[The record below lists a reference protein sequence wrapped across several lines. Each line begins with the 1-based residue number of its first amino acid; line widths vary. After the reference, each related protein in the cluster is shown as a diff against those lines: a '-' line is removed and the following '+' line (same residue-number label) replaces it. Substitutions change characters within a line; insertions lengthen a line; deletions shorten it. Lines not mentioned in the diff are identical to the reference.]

1 MKTIAFAAA
10 LIAATNATEWGYRA
24 PQVSYRPVTKV
35 VQKPA
40 SEDRASAAY
49 GRQYEQ
55 TNHSDWDAW
64 GRDQDLSV
72 DESYG
77 NTTAKSYRAESYDE
91 WDNKDNDKWGA
102 QQWGQD
108 RDMYGASSSEYDA
121 SRNDYDAYG
130 AQGKN
135 YGGYQTGGAYGGYG
149 NAGQGYGKAK
159 AGAASWK
166 GQQARAGADNDVW
179 AKQASGMDTDS
190 RWGKSYDSVEA
201 RNYDNEHYAR
211 EVRADDDQWAE
222 DYDRYNRGQKD
233 AYAKGASKELHNA
246 GGYGGWGGY
255 GKGGK
260 DQKAASAAYGQD
272 YMGKSASDWDAWGRD
287 QDLHEK
293 VSYDQTRA
301 KAYSAES
308 YDEWDNQDADKWGA
322 QAWGKDR
329 DVYGASSYGAKAS
342 DIQKKGYGAGAY
354 GASKHG
360 QHGSYGGKVSY
371 GGKQSSGWGKNAGY
385 GKTGYYGGSYGAQE
399 QASKAG
405 YGQGS
410 SVWAGAS
417 QGSGAAKAGYDNDEW
432 AKQAAGSD
440 FDSRWGKSYDRVS
453 AKSYDNEKYARWLQA
468 DDDQWAEDYDRYD
481 SGDKDSYGRA
491 ASNW

>member
-1 MKTIAFAAA
+1 MKSIAFAAA
-10 LIAATNATEWGYRA
+10 LIACINAAEWQQQHYRPA
-24 PQVSYRPVTKV
+24 PKVTYRPVTKV

-40 SEDRASAAY
+40 SEQRASAGY

-77 NTTAKSYRAESYDE
+77 KTNAKSYKAESYDE

-102 QQWGQD
+102 QQFGMD

-121 SRNDYDAYG
+121 STRDRDAYG
-130 AQGKN
+130 AQGKA

-149 NAGQGYGKAK
+149 QAGQGYGKAK
-159 AGAASWK
+159 QGAASWR
-166 GQQARAGADNDVW
+166 GDQAKVGADNDVW
-179 AKQASGMDTDS
+179 AKQASGNDYDS

-211 EVRADDDQWAE
+211 EVMADDDQWAE
-222 DYDRYNRGQKD
+222 DYDRQNRGQKD
-233 AYAKGASKELHNA
+233 MYAHGASKELHNA
-246 GGYGGWGGY
+246 GGYGGYGY
-255 GKGGK
+255 GKKGG
-260 DQKAASAAYGQD
+260 DQKAASAGYGQD
-272 YMGKSASDWDAWGRD
+272 YSGKSASDWDAWGRD

-308 YDEWDNQDADKWGA
+308 YDEWDNQDKDQWGA

-342 DIQKKGYGAGAY
+342 DVQKKGYGQGAY
-354 GASKHG
+354 GAEAQAS
-360 QHGSYGGKVSY
+360 HGSYGKSY
-371 GGKQSSGWGKNAGY
+371 GGKDVYGKSSGYGKDAGY
-385 GKTGYYGGSYGAQE
+385 GKGYGGKAYGSYGQQS

-405 YGQGS
+405 YGEGS
-410 SVWAGAS
+410 SVW
-417 QGSGAAKAGYDNDEW
+417 
-432 AKQAAGSD
+432 
-440 FDSRWGKSYDRVS
+440 
-453 AKSYDNEKYARWLQA
+453 
-468 DDDQWAEDYDRYD
+468 
-481 SGDKDSYGRA
+481 
-491 ASNW
+491 